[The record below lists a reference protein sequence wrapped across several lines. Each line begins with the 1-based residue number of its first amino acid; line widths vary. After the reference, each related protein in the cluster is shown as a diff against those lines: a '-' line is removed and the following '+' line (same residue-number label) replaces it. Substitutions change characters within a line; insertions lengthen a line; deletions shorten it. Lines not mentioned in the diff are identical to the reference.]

1 MEFFK
6 CSIGG
11 EMYGTGITEIEKG
24 GAERA
29 GIRIDDD
36 EVHLFVFLLLK
47 SLNCVIMF
55 AKSTMLIFL

>member
-1 MEFFK
+1 
-6 CSIGG
+6 
-11 EMYGTGITEIEKG
+11 MYGTGITEIEKG

-36 EVHLFVFLLLK
+36 EVHLFLFLLLLK